1 MSHQEVPPVGVSLS
15 SDVEYRDGRPHPYR
29 ARVRWVDPDSK
40 RRTSRSESADT
51 PEAAQAWIDAMMR
64 AARGGVDPIA
74 ATMKLSDY
82 GEAVIRSPCA
92 AWRQRRSILTWPGG
106 ASAWFR
112 PSGISRCA

>member
-1 MSHQEVPPVGVSLS
+1 MSHQELPPVGVSLS

-64 AARGGVDPIA
+64 AV
-74 ATMKLSDY
+74 
-82 GEAVIRSPCA
+82 GEWTRSP
-92 AWRQRRSILTWPGG
+92 RR
-106 ASAWFR
+106 
-112 PSGISRCA
+112 